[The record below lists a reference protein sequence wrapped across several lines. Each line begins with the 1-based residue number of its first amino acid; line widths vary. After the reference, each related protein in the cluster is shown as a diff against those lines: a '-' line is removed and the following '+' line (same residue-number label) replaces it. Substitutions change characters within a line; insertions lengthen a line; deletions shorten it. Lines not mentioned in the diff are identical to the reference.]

1 MDEAITLGVNLAAR
15 GNPLLWSTD
24 VLLQVVCQVRCRRRR
39 HTGSEPHSPLML
51 TPHCSRAQCF
61 VACFNDL
68 ALVWCLA
75 PTGAPKAAEEDPAL
89 SMAHVFQPGDFT
101 VAQRA
106 ATWVRK
112 WRLYSVIGAATGF
125 LSMALT
131 GVLSRDASLLAVP
144 LLARAAL
151 TGCLHLGVSANTRYQ
166 LVNGAEVLLY
176 RALPTG
182 VARLGSIAVRFGNNC
197 AGARLWIAL
206 SAALAAV
213 WKV

>member
-1 MDEAITLGVNLAAR
+1 
-15 GNPLLWSTD
+15 
-24 VLLQVVCQVRCRRRR
+24 
-39 HTGSEPHSPLML
+39 
-51 TPHCSRAQCF
+51 
-61 VACFNDL
+61 VALFNDL

-75 PTGAPKAAEEDPAL
+75 PTSKEGAKPDAAADPAL

-101 VAQRA
+101 LAQRA
-106 ATWVRK
+106 ACWARK
-112 WRLYSVIGAATGF
+112 WRLYSLIGAVNGF

-131 GVLSRDASLLAVP
+131 GVLSRDPALLAAP

-166 LVNGAEVLLY
+166 LVNGTELLLY

-182 VARLGSIAVRFGNNC
+182 VARLGSVAVRFANNC

-206 SAALAAV
+206 SAALAAAWPV
-213 WKV
+213 